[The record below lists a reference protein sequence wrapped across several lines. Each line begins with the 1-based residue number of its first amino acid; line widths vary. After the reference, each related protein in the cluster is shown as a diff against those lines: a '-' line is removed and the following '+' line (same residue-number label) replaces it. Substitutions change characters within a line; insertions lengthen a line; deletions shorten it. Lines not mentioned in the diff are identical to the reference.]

1 MLFSKMMFCLLLF
14 YISVFSQT
22 NRWVIGIGKAA
33 AVNIPVNEARKLALE
48 RARINALQKIELAVE
63 SRIQFLRAEN
73 GKQLLSSFIQLNRTA
88 VRGRIVRE
96 DTLEWKKYFSGDIP
110 VYEVKLRVIAVPEL
124 GRPDP
129 GFLLQLNLNQTS
141 FRSGEEMTITVR
153 STRDCYLYLFNLIQG
168 DTIIQIFPNA
178 LFKDNFLHADSLF
191 IFPPSNLRKFIG
203 LEVKIAPGQSEVEEV
218 ILAVATRKKIP
229 FTSNKSP
236 ESTSSAYIATLKSA
250 LFDLNKWLLQF
261 RVNEFTEALQMYR
274 VFDAEMNRKN

>member
-1 MLFSKMMFCLLLF
+1 MLF
-14 YISVFSQT
+14 YVSVLPQT
-22 NRWVIGIGKAA
+22 SRWVIGIGKAA
-33 AVNIPVNEARKLALE
+33 AVNISVNKARKLALE